1 MHLAKYRKCLVESD
15 ILLNIRNLPGTLVG
29 TENPKRKRLFLL
41 ANAQSLVGVTETLL
55 MEHRAS
61 ERQGGH

>member
-15 ILLNIRNLPGTLVG
+15 ILLNIHNLPGTLMG
-29 TENPKRKRLFLL
+29 TENPKRRLFLL

-55 MEHRAS
+55 TEHRAL

>member
-15 ILLNIRNLPGTLVG
+15 ILLNIHNLPGTLVG
-29 TENPKRKRLFLL
+29 TENPKRRLFLL

>member
-15 ILLNIRNLPGTLVG
+15 ILLNIRNLPGTLMG
-29 TENPKRKRLFLL
+29 TENPKRRLFLL

-55 MEHRAS
+55 TEHRAL